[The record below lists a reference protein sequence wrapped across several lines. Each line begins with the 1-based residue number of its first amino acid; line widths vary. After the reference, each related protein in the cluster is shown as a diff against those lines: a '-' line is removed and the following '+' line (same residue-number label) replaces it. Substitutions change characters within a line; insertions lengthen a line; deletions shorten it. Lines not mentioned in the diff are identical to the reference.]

1 LPNAKPAL
9 LWLADALGID
19 RGELKKKENFDARM
33 KLQKASYL
41 LHYLRVSPFDAFHF
55 NLYLR
60 GPYSSGLA
68 IQYYDFDG
76 DRPSTP
82 EMGVEHA
89 GILAWFSKFDLR
101 EMEIA
106 TSILLIEE
114 SNPRG
119 LRDEEIYSV
128 LTISKPWVSPDN
140 FNLIIGELREKK
152 LVR

>member
-1 LPNAKPAL
+1 
-9 LWLADALGID
+9 
-19 RGELKKKENFDARM
+19 
-33 KLQKASYL
+33 
-41 LHYLRVSPFDAFHF
+41 
-55 NLYLR
+55 
-60 GPYSSGLA
+60 
-68 IQYYDFDG
+68 
-76 DRPSTP
+76 
-82 EMGVEHA
+82 
-89 GILAWFSKFDLR
+89 
-101 EMEIA
+101 MEIA